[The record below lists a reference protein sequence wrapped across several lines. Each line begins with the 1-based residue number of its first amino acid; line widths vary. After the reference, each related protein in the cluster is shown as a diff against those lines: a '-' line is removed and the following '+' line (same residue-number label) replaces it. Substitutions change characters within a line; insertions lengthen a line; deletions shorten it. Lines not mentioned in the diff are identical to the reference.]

1 MRHGG
6 DGEMWLSKQ
15 LRDGSFRWV
24 KPPRAITKS
33 LQRAARSDRWKVAN
47 QSKRRQPT
55 KPRGAPTR
63 AKGMAA
69 TKKRA
74 TRVNN
79 KYGVR
84 KSNYEDD
91 HKACKN
97 KDERAELECVNKLR
111 FERCA
116 NTKCKQG
123 DKDVPACFT
132 TAKAALLRAGLHGV
146 EIGRAIA
153 CLSEY
158 REPIITEDRGYGW
171 RYK

>member
-1 MRHGG
+1 MRQGG

-24 KPPRAITKS
+24 KPPRSITKS
-33 LQRAARSDRWKVAN
+33 LQRAAPSDRLKVAN
-47 QSKRRQPT
+47 RRQPA
-55 KPRGAPTR
+55 KARGAPMR
-63 AKGMAA
+63 AKGIAA

-74 TRVNN
+74 TRVRN
-79 KYGVR
+79 KYGVP
-84 KSNYEDD
+84 KSIYEDD
-91 HKACKN
+91 HTKCEN

-123 DKDVPACFT
+123 DKDVPACYR
-132 TAKAALLRAGLHGV
+132 TAMDFLQPPELQKAI
-146 EIGRAIA
+146 E
-153 CLSEY
+153 CLKEY
-158 REPIITEDRGYGW
+158 REPISLQQSVLET